1 MREKG
6 AVRAALGTAP
16 VLLLTLTR
24 PVVARGPFGI
34 HRSVRRIALYVDG
47 PARLKAALEAPATL
61 TEVTV

>member
-16 VLLLTLTR
+16 VLLTLTR